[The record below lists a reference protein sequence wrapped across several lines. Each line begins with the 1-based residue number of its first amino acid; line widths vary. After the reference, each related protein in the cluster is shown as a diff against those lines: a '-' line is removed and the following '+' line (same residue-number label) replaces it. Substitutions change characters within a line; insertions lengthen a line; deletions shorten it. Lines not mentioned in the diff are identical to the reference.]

1 MKRFLIFLLLI
12 FSICFQSVFADEKI
26 TSVNYDTSANMLFL
40 ASTSNEKL
48 TGNIKV
54 ETLSNPNRIY
64 FDIPNSVLT
73 TGKHDY
79 QISSGGDLRQIVVSQ
94 NSTNPNVVRVVIYF
108 AENYKT
114 SNLKLYRL
122 NNNIIVKFNN
132 KVCYDA
138 NYMHTTYRDD
148 KFENTDYYSFISMFS
163 QKITADEKPIVQN
176 SNTSQ
181 KVLNQ
186 IQQAFENSTVP
197 VNIKTS
203 YQNANVQVNRKDFK
217 LKTNY
222 YLNSIQAK
230 NNGILLSGI
239 GSFSMERP
247 IQLNSPKRL
256 VFDVPNT
263 LTNTNIR
270 SKVFQ
275 YGSDTIK
282 AGQFEANKARIVIT
296 TDNQDKYIPI
306 YSVDSQSVLIANKE
320 TLNHDKLTNIM
331 TNLTSA
337 KVTKIDDKNFGL
349 NFYFSKPVVYAVKRD
364 DSNLTIYFF
373 NAVQYN
379 DQDFK
384 STVKGTEM
392 SSSRIDLM
400 PRIGLRYSLPLEK
413 GDSIKIYSGADARTV
428 KLALKSAKK
437 ETLTQRTPEVITE
450 LPTKNPDKI
459 IKPRKSGEKVV
470 VIDPGHGGIDYGAI
484 RSGINEKDITT
495 DVSARVAKILKSDGF
510 KVYMTR
516 DEDKTL
522 SLQERVDFAEENN
535 PDIFV
540 SIHVNSSEG
549 TTATGIETHY
559 YHDYSIGLA
568 KVVHA
573 AMAKYINS
581 KDRGLFKSKFYVIN
595 HTTMPAILV
604 EIGFISNED
613 ERQDM
618 LTDKRKQATAKAIAE
633 GIKNYYK
640 QQQKE
645 QKELLK
651 EQNKKDEQK

>member
-12 FSICFQSVFADEKI
+12 FSVSFQGVFADEKI
-26 TSVNYDTSANMLFL
+26 TSVNYDTSANMLFI
-40 ASTSNEKL
+40 ASTSNQKL
-48 TGNIKV
+48 TDNIKF

-73 TGKHDY
+73 TEKQNY

-114 SNLKLYRL
+114 SNLKIYRL
-122 NNNIIVKFNN
+122 NNNIIVTFNN
-132 KVCYDA
+132 QVCLDA
-138 NYMHTTYRDD
+138 NYMRMTYRDD
-148 KFENTDYYSFISMFS
+148 KFENTDYHSFISMIS
-163 QKITADEKPIVQN
+163 QNITADEKPLVQTTN
-176 SNTSQ
+176 ASQ
-181 KVLNQ
+181 KVLTQ
-186 IQQAFENSTVP
+186 IQQAFDNSTVP

-203 YQNANVQVNRKDFK
+203 YQNANVQINKKEFK
-217 LKTNY
+217 LKTKY
-222 YLNSIQAK
+222 YLKLVQAK
-230 NNGILLSGI
+230 NNGILLGGM

-247 IQLNSPKRL
+247 IQLNNPNRL
-256 VFDVPNT
+256 VFDLPNT
-263 LTNTNIR
+263 LTDTNIR
-270 SKVFQ
+270 SKMFQ
-275 YGSDTIK
+275 YGSDTIRI
-282 AGQFEANKARIVIT
+282 GQFEANKARVVIT

-306 YSVDSQSVLIANKE
+306 YSIDNQSVLIANKE
-320 TLNHDKLTNIM
+320 TLNHDKLTNIF
-331 TNLTSA
+331 TNLTST
-337 KVTKIDDKNFGL
+337 KVTKVDSQNYGL
-349 NFYFSKPVVYAVKRD
+349 NFYFTKPVVYAIKRD
-364 DSNLTIYFF
+364 NNNLTIYFF
-373 NAVQYN
+373 NAVQFN

-384 STVKGTEM
+384 STVKDTEM

-400 PRIGLRYSLPLEK
+400 PKIGLRYSIPLEK
-413 GDSIKIYSGADARTV
+413 DDSIKIYAGADARTI
-428 KLALKSAKK
+428 KLALKTSRK
-437 ETLTQRTPEVITE
+437 EVLTQRTPEVITE

-459 IKPRKSGEKVV
+459 IKPRKSGDKVV

-495 DVSARVAKILKSDGF
+495 DVSLRVAKILRSDGF

-549 TTATGIETHY
+549 TTATGLETHY

-568 KVVHA
+568 KVVHEA
-573 AMAKYINS
+573 LVKHVNS

-604 EIGFISNED
+604 EIGFLSNEE

-618 LTDKRKQATAKAIAE
+618 ISEKRKQATAKAIAE

-645 QKELLK
+645 QK
-651 EQNKKDEQK
+651 QKK

>member
-1 MKRFLIFLLLI
+1 MKKLLI
-12 FSICFQSVFADEKI
+12 FILIIFSVFIQSVFADEKI

-40 ASTSNEKL
+40 GSTSNVKQE
-48 TGNIKV
+48 NEIKFV
-54 ETLSNPNRIY
+54 TLSNPNRVY
-64 FDIPNSVLT
+64 FDIPNTILAT
-73 TGKHDY
+73 EKQNY

-94 NSTNPNVVRVVIYF
+94 NSTNPNIVRVVIYF

-114 SNLKLYRL
+114 SNLKLMRL
-122 NNNIIVKFNN
+122 NNNIIVTFNN
-132 KVCYDA
+132 QVCYDA
-138 NYMHTTYRDD
+138 NYMHTTYRDE
-148 KFENTDYYSFISMFS
+148 KFENTDYYSFISMVS
-163 QKITADEKPIVQN
+163 QNISAEEKPLVQT
-176 SNTSQ
+176 SNASE

-186 IQQAFENSTVP
+186 IQQAFDNSTIP

-203 YQNANVQVNRKDFK
+203 YQNANVQVTKKDFK
-217 LKTNY
+217 LKTRY
-222 YLNSIQAK
+222 YLKGIQSK

-239 GSFSMERP
+239 GSFSIERP
-247 IQLNSPKRL
+247 MQLGSPNRL
-256 VFDVPNT
+256 VFDLPNT
-263 LTNTNIR
+263 LTDTNIR
-270 SKVFQ
+270 SKIFQ
-275 YGSDTIK
+275 YGSDTVKI
-282 AGQFEANKARIVIT
+282 GQFEANKARVVIT
-296 TDNQDKYIPI
+296 TENHEKFIPI
-306 YSVDSQSVLIANKE
+306 YSADNQSVLIANKE
-320 TLNHDKLTNIM
+320 TFNHEKLTTIM

-337 KVTKIDDKNFGL
+337 KVTKTDEQNYGL

-364 DSNLTIYFF
+364 NTNLTIYFF

-384 STVKGTEM
+384 STISGTEM
-392 SSSRIDLM
+392 SSSKISLM
-400 PRIGLRYSLPLEK
+400 PRIGLRYSIPLEK
-413 GDSIKIYSGADARTV
+413 NDLIKIYTGADARTV
-428 KLALKSAKK
+428 KLAVKTTKK
-437 ETLTQRTPEVITE
+437 ETLTQRTPETITK
-450 LPTKNPDKI
+450 LPTKNPEQI
-459 IKPRKSGEKVV
+459 VKPRKSGDKVV

-495 DVSARVAKILKSDGF
+495 DVSARVAKILRSDGY

-604 EIGFISNED
+604 EIGFISNEA
-613 ERQDM
+613 EREEM
-618 LTDKRKQATAKAIAE
+618 ISEKRKQATAKAIAE

-645 QKELLK
+645 QK
-651 EQNKKDEQK
+651 

>member
-12 FSICFQSVFADEKI
+12 FLISFQSVFADEKI
-26 TSVNYDTSANMLFL
+26 TSVNYDTSANMLFI

-48 TGNIKV
+48 TDNIKV
-54 ETLSNPNRIY
+54 VTLSNPNRIY

-73 TGKHDY
+73 TEKQDY

-94 NSTNPNVVRVVIYF
+94 NSTNPNIVRVVIYF

-114 SNLKLYRL
+114 SNVKLYRL

-132 KVCYDA
+132 QVCYDA
-138 NYMHTTYRDD
+138 NYMRAAYRDD

-163 QKITADEKPIVQN
+163 QNITAEEKPLVQTVN
-176 SNTSQ
+176 GSQ

-203 YQNANVQVNRKDFK
+203 YQNANVKVSKKDFK

-222 YLNSIQAK
+222 YLKGVQAK
-230 NNGILLSGI
+230 NNGILLSGM
-239 GSFSMERP
+239 GAFSIERP
-247 IQLNSPKRL
+247 IPLNSPNRL
-256 VFDVPNT
+256 VFDLPNT
-263 LTNTNIR
+263 LTDANIR
-270 SKVFQ
+270 SKTFQ
-275 YGSDTIK
+275 YGSDTVRI
-282 AGQFEANKARIVIT
+282 GQFEANKARVVIT
-296 TDNQDKYIPI
+296 TDNHEKYIPI
-306 YSVDSQSVLIANKE
+306 YSVDNQSVLIANKE

-331 TNLTSA
+331 TNLASA
-337 KVTKIDDKNFGL
+337 KVTKVDNKNYGL
-349 NFYFSKPVVYAVKRD
+349 NFYFTKPVVYAIKRD
-364 DSNLTIYFF
+364 DNNLTIYFF
-373 NAVQYN
+373 NAVQFN

-384 STVKGTEM
+384 STVRGTEM

-400 PRIGLRYSLPLEK
+400 PRIGLRYSLQLEK
-413 GDSIKIYSGADARTV
+413 GDSVKVYSGADARTI
-428 KLALKSAKK
+428 KLALKTSKK

-450 LPTKNPDKI
+450 LPTKNPEKI
-459 IKPRKSGEKVV
+459 IKPRKSGDKVV

-510 KVYMTR
+510 KVYLTR

-618 LTDKRKQATAKAIAE
+618 LTEKRKQATAKAIAE

>member
-12 FSICFQSVFADEKI
+12 FSVSFQGVFADEKI
-26 TSVNYDTSANMLFL
+26 TSVNYDTSANMLFI
-40 ASTSNEKL
+40 ASTSNQKL
-48 TGNIKV
+48 TDNIKF

-73 TGKHDY
+73 TEKQNY

-114 SNLKLYRL
+114 SNLKIYRL
-122 NNNIIVKFNN
+122 NNNIIVTFNN
-132 KVCYDA
+132 QVCLDA
-138 NYMHTTYRDD
+138 NYMRMTYRDD
-148 KFENTDYYSFISMFS
+148 KFENTDYHSFISMIS
-163 QKITADEKPIVQN
+163 QNITADEKPLVQTTN
-176 SNTSQ
+176 ASQ
-181 KVLNQ
+181 KVLTQ
-186 IQQAFENSTVP
+186 IQQAFDNSTVP

-203 YQNANVQVNRKDFK
+203 YQNANVQINKKEIK
-217 LKTNY
+217 LKTKY
-222 YLNSIQAK
+222 YLKLVQAK
-230 NNGILLSGI
+230 NNGILLGGM

-247 IQLNSPKRL
+247 IQLNNPNRL
-256 VFDVPNT
+256 VFDLPNT
-263 LTNTNIR
+263 LTDTNIR
-270 SKVFQ
+270 SKMFQ
-275 YGSDTIK
+275 YGSDTIRI
-282 AGQFEANKARIVIT
+282 GQFEANKARVVIT

-306 YSVDSQSVLIANKE
+306 YSIDNQSVLIANKE
-320 TLNHDKLTNIM
+320 TLNHDKLTNIF
-331 TNLTSA
+331 TNLTST
-337 KVTKIDDKNFGL
+337 KVTKVDSQNYGL
-349 NFYFSKPVVYAVKRD
+349 NFYFTKPVVYAIKRD
-364 DSNLTIYFF
+364 NNNLTIYFF
-373 NAVQYN
+373 NAVQFN

-384 STVKGTEM
+384 STVKDTEM

-400 PRIGLRYSLPLEK
+400 PKIGLRYSIPLEK
-413 GDSIKIYSGADARTV
+413 DDSIKIYAGADARTI
-428 KLALKSAKK
+428 KLALKTSRK
-437 ETLTQRTPEVITE
+437 EVLTQRTPEVITE

-459 IKPRKSGEKVV
+459 IKPRKSGDKVV

-495 DVSARVAKILKSDGF
+495 DVSLRVAKILRSDGF

-549 TTATGIETHY
+549 TTATGLETHY

-568 KVVHA
+568 KVVHEA
-573 AMAKYINS
+573 LVKHVNS

-604 EIGFISNED
+604 EIGFLSNEE

-618 LTDKRKQATAKAIAE
+618 ISEKRKQATAKAIAE

-645 QKELLK
+645 QK
-651 EQNKKDEQK
+651 QKK